1 MKNSTKAAY
10 GLALALLI
18 GGVTASCSALTFNK
32 DGYVAT
38 VNGHKVSLKDYNQAL
53 EQQKKQYAMR
63 FGVDFNSTQGKQML
77 AGMQQQLLQQ
87 LTERELLLIETEKR
101 GLKATDAEVE
111 TKLADVKKQFPD
123 NAAFEKAIK
132 EYGLTLADLKQ
143 QLFKAVAIEKLQKD
157 VGKDIAVT
165 DAQVADY
172 YNKNKAQFAHTEEV
186 EASHILVKFD
196 EEAKDK
202 AKDEARALGKIKE
215 IHAKVKAGGDFAKL
229 AGENSDDPGSKAQG
243 GSLGFFGKGRMV
255 PEFEKTAFAM
265 KNGEVSEPFKTQ
277 FGYHIIK
284 RLDYRPARTEPLA
297 EVSKSIHEQLQT
309 QQQGERFQQFV
320 ETLKKGATIEI
331 RPEYQPKHES
341 PAPSAAPVTPEKK

>member
-18 GGVTASCSALTFNK
+18 GGVTASCTALTFNK

-53 EQQKKQYAMR
+53 EQQKKQYGLR
-63 FGVDFNSTQGKQML
+63 FGVDFNTTQGKEML

-87 LTERELLLIETEKR
+87 LTERELLLLETEKR
-101 GLKATDAEVE
+101 GLQATEAEVE
-111 TKLADVKKQFPD
+111 AKLADVKKQFPD

-132 EYGLTLADLKQ
+132 DYGLTPADLKS
-143 QLFKAVAIEKLQKD
+143 QLHKAVAIEKLQKD
-157 VGKDIAVT
+157 VGKDISVT
-165 DAQVADY
+165 DAQISDY
-172 YNKNKAQFAHTEEV
+172 YAKNKAQFAHGEEV
-186 EASHILVKFD
+186 EASHILIKID
-196 EEAKDK
+196 ETAKDK
-202 AKDEARALGKIKE
+202 PKEEARALAKIKA
-215 IHAKVKAGGDFAKL
+215 IQAKIKAGGDFAKL

-255 PEFEKTAFAM
+255 PEFEKTSFAM
-265 KNGEVSEPFKTQ
+265 KDGQVSEPFKTQ

-284 RLDYRPARTEPLA
+284 RTAYRPARTESLA
-297 EVSKSIHEQLQT
+297 EVSKGIREQLQA

-320 ETLKKGATIEI
+320 ETLKKDAKIEI
-331 RPEYQPKHES
+331 RPEYQPKQAS
-341 PAPSAAPVTPEKK
+341 NSAAPFMPEKK